1 MITNERQYR
10 VTKSQLQKLGKS
22 LPGNGASQGKLDP
35 RLRAAVR
42 DGLQSQIDEL
52 QEQITEYERLKQSSI
67 SDLKLGSLD
76 ELPSVL
82 VKARVA
88 QGMTQKDLAHRLGMK
103 EQQIQRYETTR
114 YRSASFKR
122 IMQVADAL
130 GIELQ
135 RPTRLQRARRA
146 ERS

>member
-10 VTKSQLQKLGKS
+10 ITKSQLKKLEKS
-22 LPGNGASQGKLDP
+22 LPADGASNGKLDP

-42 DGLQSQIDEL
+42 DGLLSQINEL
-52 QEQITEYERLKQSSI
+52 QEQIAEYERLKASSV
-67 SDLKLGSLD
+67 SDLRLGSLD
-76 ELPSVL
+76 ELPAVL

-88 QGMTQKDLAHRLGMK
+88 QGMTQKDLARRLGMK

-122 IMQVADAL
+122 IIQVADAL
-130 GIELQ
+130 GIKLQ
-135 RPTRLQRARRA
+135 RPTRLQRAARA
-146 ERS
+146 KRG

>member
-10 VTKSQLQKLGKS
+10 VTRSQLQKLGKS
-22 LPGNGASQGKLDP
+22 LPGNGASKGKLDP

-52 QEQITEYERLKQSSI
+52 QEQIAEYKHLKESSV

>member
-10 VTKSQLQKLGKS
+10 VTRSQLQKLEMS
-22 LPGNGASQGKLDP
+22 LPGNGACKGKLDP
-35 RLRAAVR
+35 RLRAAVQ
-42 DGLQSQIDEL
+42 DGLQSQIEEL
-52 QEQITEYERLKQSSI
+52 QEQIVEYERLKQSSV
-67 SDLKLGSLD
+67 SDLKIGSLE

-88 QGMTQKDLAHRLGMK
+88 QGMTQRDLARRLGMK

-122 IMQVADAL
+122 IVQVADAL
-130 GIELQ
+130 GVELQ
-135 RPTRLQRARRA
+135 RPTRLQRSP
-146 ERS
+146 RSTRS

>member
-22 LPGNGASQGKLDP
+22 LPGNGASKGKLDP

-52 QEQITEYERLKQSSI
+52 QEQIAEYERLKNSSV
-67 SDLKLGSLD
+67 SDLKLGSLE
-76 ELPSVL
+76 ELPAVL

-88 QGMTQKDLAHRLGMK
+88 QGMTQKDLARRLGMK

-122 IMQVADAL
+122 IVQVAGAL
-130 GIELQ
+130 GVELQ
-135 RPTRLQRARRA
+135 RPTRLP
-146 ERS
+146 RSAKAKRG

>member
-22 LPGNGASQGKLDP
+22 LPGNGASKGKLDP

-52 QEQITEYERLKQSSI
+52 QEQIAEYEHLKESSV

-88 QGMTQKDLAHRLGMK
+88 QGMTQKDLARRLGMK

-122 IMQVADAL
+122 IVQVADAL

>member
-10 VTKSQLQKLGKS
+10 VTKSQLQKLEKS
-22 LPGNGASQGKLDP
+22 DPGDTASKERLDA

-52 QEQITEYERLKQSSI
+52 QEQVTEYERLKESSI

-88 QGMTQKDLAHRLGMK
+88 QGLTQKDLARRLGMK

-114 YRSASFKR
+114 YRSASFQR

-135 RPTRLQRARRA
+135 HPTRLQRAARA
-146 ERS
+146 KRG

>member
-10 VTKSQLQKLGKS
+10 ITKSQLKKLEKS
-22 LPGNGASQGKLDP
+22 LPADGASNGKLDP

-42 DGLQSQIDEL
+42 DGLLSQIDEL
-52 QEQITEYERLKQSSI
+52 QEQIAEYERLKASSV
-67 SDLKLGSLD
+67 SDLRLGSLD
-76 ELPSVL
+76 ELPAVL

-88 QGMTQKDLAHRLGMK
+88 QGMTQKDLARRLGMK

-122 IMQVADAL
+122 IIQVADAL
-130 GIELQ
+130 GIKLQ
-135 RPTRLQRARRA
+135 RPTRLQRAARA
-146 ERS
+146 KRG